1 MKNLKTIIGLAA
13 MALCLGFASCS
24 SDDDAPSYSTA
35 AVSNSELMTILKD
48 KGYQFNEQGNLLL
61 DDKATSTTSLDLSG
75 TKISQK
81 ALAELNI
88 LPNLTDVNL
97 SNNGY
102 GPVFHVDSLPTQ
114 IKGLD
119 LQGNEIYDFEGLVD
133 AKVVNDEVVATVLHP
148 FNKLYLPASCKYNV
162 EDLMPFYTA
171 NNGEGRATAN
181 TLDMKMVNDKGSLEA
196 YNTLREIP
204 DEYFRAYLKNLFPS
218 LFVDGTH
225 IDISKPMSASERG
238 INISLEDA
246 NQFADYYKISSISG
260 IEYFINNPY
269 YNDFFVALIFAH
281 EESLHISCLM
291 PHNNIKG
298 ILFKGVT
305 FDSLFDLSHATSLVS
320 LSLTDFHS
328 LKSIDLSKTLIGN
341 QQVGDFDRSLANG
354 IHLFDSED
362 LESIKFNDSMIGK
375 TLLMEFANLPKLA
388 SLDLSK
394 FIGLYNLYLFQLPE
408 CQIKYPDLQYIM
420 VSDGD
425 YKETKL
431 SDGEQLDFLMT
442 ENDVFALSSTKE
454 FITKYRNNL
463 TDSYW
468 LGYRKTYGAFRWSRK
483 I

>member
-102 GPVFHVDSLPTQ
+102 GPVFHVDSLPAQ

-148 FNKLYLPASCKYNV
+148 FNKLYLPTSCKYNV

-181 TLDMKMVNDKGSLEA
+181 TIDMKMVNDKGTLEA

-204 DEYFRAYLKNLFPS
+204 DEYFRAYLKSKFQS
-218 LFVDGTH
+218 LFTDETH
-225 IDISKPMSASERG
+225 IDISKPMSATEQG
-238 INISLEDA
+238 EPIHLWFQN
-246 NQFADYYKISSISG
+246 NFADIDKIKSIEG
-260 IEYFINNPY
+260 VEYFINNPY
-269 YNDFFVALIFAH
+269 IH
-281 EESLHISCLM
+281 EFYVSIGYETPFNLNYIMPRNNVKGLQFTHIST
-291 PHNNIKG
+291 PSG
-298 ILFKGVT
+298 
-305 FDSLFDLSHATSLVS
+305 FDLSKATN
-320 LSLTDFHS
+320 LSTITLSNDKY
-328 LKSIDLSKTLIGN
+328 LKNIDLSQTKVGN
-341 QQVGDFDRSLANG
+341 QNLDDIDATVGNLLECVNDEN
-354 IHLFDSED
+354 
-362 LESIKFNDSMIGK
+362 LESIILPSNPVGIIN
-375 TLLMEFANLPKLA
+375 TLYLENLPLLKELNISGINA
-388 SLDLSK
+388 VTSLILLNISK
-394 FIGLYNLYLFQLPE
+394 CNISFPELKYVYNSGKGTLEEIPATKRKAVLV
-408 CQIKYPDLQYIM
+408 
-420 VSDGD
+420 VS
-425 YKETKL
+425 E
-431 SDGEQLDFLMT
+431 
-442 ENDVFALSSTKE
+442 DVFNKESTKS
-454 FITKYRNNL
+454 FISKYKNNL
-463 TDSYW
+463 RDRYSQYEEN
-468 LGYRKTYGAFRWSRK
+468 GAYAWSEK
-483 I
+483 L

>member
-102 GPVFHVDSLPTQ
+102 GPVFHVDSLPSQ

-133 AKVVNDEVVATVLHP
+133 AKVVNDEVIATVLHP

-181 TLDMKMVNDKGSLEA
+181 IVDMKMVNDKGTLEA

-204 DEYFRAYLKNLFPS
+204 DEYFRAYLKSKFQS
-218 LFVDGTH
+218 LFADETH
-225 IDISKPMSASERG
+225 IDISKPMSSTEQG
-238 INISLEDA
+238 EPIHLWYQ
-246 NQFADYYKISSISG
+246 NQFADIDKIKSIEG
-260 IEYFINNPY
+260 VEYFINNPY
-269 YNDFFVALIFAH
+269 IHDFYVSIGCATPFNLNYIMPRNNVKGLQFT
-281 EESLHISCLM
+281 HISTPYGLDFSKAT
-291 PHNNIKG
+291 NLAN
-298 ILFKGVT
+298 VT
-305 FDSLFDLSHATSLVS
+305 LDNDEDLRFLDLSQTKVANQNLDEIDATVSNLLECVNCKNLEKIILPSTPVGIINTLYLENLPLLKALNINKINAMTSLVM
-320 LSLTDFHS
+320 L
-328 LKSIDLSKTLIGN
+328 
-341 QQVGDFDRSLANG
+341 
-354 IHLFDSED
+354 
-362 LESIKFNDSMIGK
+362 
-375 TLLMEFANLPKLA
+375 NLPNCKISYPELKYVYYA
-388 SLDLSK
+388 GKGTLEEIPTTRRTVTFVISK
-394 FIGLYNLYLFQLPE
+394 DIFDKEETNTFISKYSKNLRDRYS
-408 CQIKYPDLQYIM
+408 QY
-420 VSDGD
+420 
-425 YKETKL
+425 E
-431 SDGEQLDFLMT
+431 
-442 ENDVFALSSTKE
+442 ENGAYAWSE
-454 FITKYRNNL
+454 NL
-463 TDSYW
+463 
-468 LGYRKTYGAFRWSRK
+468 
-483 I
+483 